1 MPTCPKGHESAD
13 TDYCD
18 ECGTPIGARS
28 TPAPSGNGSSPAP
41 AAAPSGAAGAG
52 EPCPNCSTP
61 RSDRFCEVC
70 GYDFVAAQLSAAA
83 GVPAAGGNALGGNA
97 LGGNA
102 PGGAAAGGTAGASP
116 QGAPAGTST
125 GDPAGSGDAGGGG
138 NPAGGGDAGTGA
150 SGAGPAAATP
160 DGTAT
165 PSPDGPLPTRQ
176 PTVTPTWRAA
186 VAADAEYHARMQA
199 IADPGVEPIAFPTF
213 CPERRFWLRGPQM
226 LIGRLSRSRGI
237 EPDIDLTGPPTDPA
251 VSHAHAMLVV
261 QPDGSWALV
270 DLGSSNGTYLN
281 DGAEAIKENVPVPLS
296 DGDRIH
302 LGAFSTIT
310 VRRA

>member
-1 MPTCPKGHESAD
+1 MPTCPKGHQSAD

-28 TPAPSGNGSSPAP
+28 TPAGPGNGSSPAP
-41 AAAPSGAAGAG
+41 AAAPSAAGAG

-70 GYDFVAAQLSAAA
+70 GHDFVAAQLS
-83 GVPAAGGNALGGNA
+83 GPGGNG
-97 LGGNA
+97 
-102 PGGAAAGGTAGASP
+102 PGAAPSSGPRGEGAGS
-116 QGAPAGTST
+116 APAE
-125 GDPAGSGDAGGGG
+125 
-138 NPAGGGDAGTGA
+138 
-150 SGAGPAAATP
+150 GAGAATP
-160 DGTAT
+160 PVSGA
-165 PSPDGPLPTRQ
+165 LPTRQ

-186 VAADAEYHARMQA
+186 VAADREYHARMQA
-199 IADPGVEPIAFPTF
+199 IADPDVEPIPFPAF

-226 LIGRLSRSRGI
+226 LIGRQSRSRGI

-251 VSHAHAMLVV
+251 VSHAHAMLVA
-261 QPDGSWALV
+261 QPDGSWVLV
-270 DLGSSNGTYLN
+270 DLGSSNGTYVN
-281 DGAEAIKENVPVPLS
+281 DGTEAIEENVPVPLS

>member
-1 MPTCPKGHESAD
+1 MPTCPKGHQSAD

-28 TPAPSGNGSSPAP
+28 TPAAPGNGSSPAP
-41 AAAPSGAAGAG
+41 AAAPSAAGAG

-70 GYDFVAAQLSAAA
+70 GHDFVAAQLSGAA
-83 GVPAAGGNALGGNA
+83 GTPPAAGAG
-97 LGGNA
+97 
-102 PGGAAAGGTAGASP
+102 AAGGPSALPGARPSTQGSPLPGAASP
-116 QGAPAGTST
+116 GTPST
-125 GDPAGSGDAGGGG
+125 GPGG
-138 NPAGGGDAGTGA
+138 NGP
-150 SGAGPAAATP
+150 GAGPHGDGAGSVRGEAAAT
-160 DGTAT
+160 AT
-165 PSPDGPLPTRQ
+165 PPVSGALPTRQ

-186 VAADAEYHARMQA
+186 VAADREYHARMQA
-199 IADPGVEPIAFPTF
+199 IADPDVEPIPFPAF

-226 LIGRLSRSRGI
+226 LIGRQSRSRGI

-251 VSHAHAMLVV
+251 VSHAHAMLVA
-261 QPDGSWALV
+261 QPDDSWVLV

-281 DGAEAIKENVPVPLS
+281 DGTEAIEENVPVPLS